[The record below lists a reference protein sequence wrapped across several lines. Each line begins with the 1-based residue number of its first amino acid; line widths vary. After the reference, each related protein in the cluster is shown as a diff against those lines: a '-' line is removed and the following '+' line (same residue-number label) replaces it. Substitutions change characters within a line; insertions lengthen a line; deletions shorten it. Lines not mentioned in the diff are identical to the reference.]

1 MDASKDYYAIL
12 GVLPSIEQTAI
23 KAVYLAL
30 LKKYHPD
37 VYPGDKAEAERIT
50 KDLNEAFGV
59 LGDNE
64 KRKQYDLL
72 RKSDSKQKEDYQPND
87 LDDDGYFDQEI
98 ESSWILLCEY
108 FNEIDRLYRDL
119 KKISNRLSFVFKI
132 ILVSQKLGTH
142 ASELASLLKEDFLNR
157 YFSSNIIIQKF
168 ALQMIAENQKEILLE
183 LNRVI
188 RAFGTPTDHIAYSL
202 IDKILLKFRNI
213 DPKFLYITKLFQTP
227 IFNNNENGQ
236 YFAAE
241 LKNGEF
247 VSYMPNS
254 FNSKLAGR
262 YHLFSSKEI
271 FIEHYQ
277 DYYNTLFQFR
287 DQRSI
292 DEYLPKYIEQIK
304 RLGY

>member
-72 RKSDSKQKEDYQPND
+72 RKSDFKQKEDYQPND

-142 ASELASLLKEDFLNR
+142 ASELASLL
-157 YFSSNIIIQKF
+157 SSTQK
-168 ALQMIAENQKEILLE
+168 
-183 LNRVI
+183 
-188 RAFGTPTDHIAYSL
+188 
-202 IDKILLKFRNI
+202 
-213 DPKFLYITKLFQTP
+213 
-227 IFNNNENGQ
+227 
-236 YFAAE
+236 
-241 LKNGEF
+241 
-247 VSYMPNS
+247 
-254 FNSKLAGR
+254 
-262 YHLFSSKEI
+262 
-271 FIEHYQ
+271 
-277 DYYNTLFQFR
+277 
-287 DQRSI
+287 
-292 DEYLPKYIEQIK
+292 
-304 RLGY
+304 

>member
-1 MDASKDYYAIL
+1 
-12 GVLPSIEQTAI
+12 
-23 KAVYLAL
+23 
-30 LKKYHPD
+30 
-37 VYPGDKAEAERIT
+37 
-50 KDLNEAFGV
+50 
-59 LGDNE
+59 
-64 KRKQYDLL
+64 
-72 RKSDSKQKEDYQPND
+72 
-87 LDDDGYFDQEI
+87 
-98 ESSWILLCEY
+98 
-108 FNEIDRLYRDL
+108 
-119 KKISNRLSFVFKI
+119 
-132 ILVSQKLGTH
+132 
-142 ASELASLLKEDFLNR
+142 
-157 YFSSNIIIQKF
+157 
-168 ALQMIAENQKEILLE
+168 MIAENQKEILLE

-262 YHLFSSKEI
+262 YNLFSSKEI